1 MIACYAMGG
10 GLGHLARARRVL
22 QALGCAG
29 ADAAILSASPLA
41 RGPDIVPV
49 PRRLAHSRVDFAA
62 WLKKTL
68 RALAPSAVVVDAFPL
83 GILGELADPRVLPEV
98 PLYHVARLLKWNA
111 YREAFAG
118 TPRRYQASLVVEE
131 LAPQHEE
138 FLAQNSARVLPLEL
152 SLNRKSKAEN
162 PFKKDPVW
170 LVVHSGPAAEVRA
183 LIEFARMKAKS
194 TVPRFVVVSP
204 RALDLPGGVERIAHS
219 RPWELYPHAARIV
232 TACGFNS
239 MHEAAP
245 WRAKH
250 LYLPLERRFDDQALR
265 AQRADQHL
273 RAQRADAARC

>member
-22 QALGCAG
+22 QALGCG
-29 ADAAILSASPLA
+29 GTDAAILSASPLA

-49 PRRLAHSRVDFAA
+49 PRRLAHSRAEFGA

-68 RALAPSAVVVDAFPL
+68 RAIAPSAVVVDAFPL
-83 GILGELADPRVLPEV
+83 GILGELADPRVLPEA
-98 PLYHVARLLKWNA
+98 PLYHVARLLKWSA

-118 TPRRYQASLVVEE
+118 TPRKYDASFAVEK
-131 LAPQHEE
+131 LTTVHEE
-138 FLAQNSARVLPLEL
+138 FVASNSTRFESMDL
-152 SLNRKSKAEN
+152 SYQFHSNQEN

-194 TVPRFVVVSP
+194 TVPQFVVISP
-204 RALDLPGGVERIAHS
+204 RALDLPEGVERIAHA

-245 WRAKH
+245 WRTKH
-250 LYLPLERRFDDQALR
+250 LFMPLERRFDDQALR
-265 AQRADQHL
+265 AQRA
-273 RAQRADAARC
+273 RRC